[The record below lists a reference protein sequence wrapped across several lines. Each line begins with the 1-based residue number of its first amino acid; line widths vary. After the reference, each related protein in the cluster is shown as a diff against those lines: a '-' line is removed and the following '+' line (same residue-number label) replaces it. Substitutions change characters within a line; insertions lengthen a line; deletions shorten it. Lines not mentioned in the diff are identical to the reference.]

1 MCPLGAQG
9 RDGAEAEHSADIH
22 ETLAVF
28 PALVIVFMKVSV
40 LRLCV
45 YRVGNSPSQWV
56 MLSIVIF
63 KAQGAIGGKLN

>member
-1 MCPLGAQG
+1 MGAQG
-9 RDGAEAEHSADIH
+9 RDGAEAEHSANIH
-22 ETLAVF
+22 QTLAIF

-45 YRVGNSPSQWV
+45 YRVGNSPSQWI

-63 KAQGAIGGKLN
+63 KALGATGGKLN